1 MTELLAGL
9 VLGLA
14 GSLHCAAMCGPLTLA
29 LHGAGRRL
37 PGRSGAVL
45 PLFAIYHAGRVAM
58 YAAAGLAA
66 GSAGHVVAS
75 LGAGRLLA
83 WLAGGALI
91 LGAAAHL
98 GIVRALPAPPL
109 ARPIARLAR
118 IGRRVGLRH
127 PAAGAFAGGLLNAWL
142 PCGMLYA
149 ALTAAAALGRPGAG
163 LAFMTLFGL
172 GTTPALATVWLLA
185 AAVTP
190 GVRRGF
196 RYGAPVALVVVGLL
210 LIARAYAGPP
220 SPGAATVPHAHGS
233 AAGS

>member
-9 VLGLA
+9 LLGLA

-29 LHGAGRRL
+29 LRGGVRT
-37 PGRSGAVL
+37 PGRPGSVL

-91 LGAAAHL
+91 LGGAAHL
-98 GIVRALPAPPL
+98 GLVPALPVPPL
-109 ARPIARLAR
+109 ARPIAGLAR
-118 IGRRVGLRH
+118 IGRRVGAQH
-127 PAAGAFAGGLLNAWL
+127 PAAGAFAGGVLNAWL

-163 LAFMTLFGL
+163 LVFMALFGL

-185 AAVTP
+185 EAVTP
-190 GVRRGF
+190 GLRRGF
-196 RYGAPVALVVVGLL
+196 RYGAPVALVLVGLL
-210 LIARAYAGPP
+210 LIARAYAGPS
-220 SPGAATVPHAHGS
+220 SPGHAAMPHAHGP
-233 AAGS
+233 AVAGS